1 MSARDFLIRGLLA
14 GLIAGL
20 AAFGVAFV
28 VGEPTLDA
36 AIAVEHATGHDLDT
50 HPDAEASADTVVPRA
65 LQASAGLLTG
75 TLVAGV
81 TLGGLVGV
89 LTGLATGRLGNLG
102 ARGTALAV
110 TAIGF
115 VAIDVVPFVA
125 YPPNPPSVGQPETIG
140 QRTALYFILMAIS
153 VITAT
158 GAVVLGRRAANRWG
172 SWYSSLAA
180 IAGYLVAMTLV
191 IALMPSYDEVPAGF
205 PASLLYQFRL
215 ASFGTGLAMWAVLGV
230 GLAELIARLLQLRRP
245 ALQPQA
251 ETAADR

>member
-1 MSARDFLIRGLLA
+1 LSARHFLVRGLLA

-28 VGEPTLDA
+28 AGEPTLDA
-36 AIAVEHATGHDLDT
+36 AIAIEHSTGSNHETQT
-50 HPDAEASADTVVPRA
+50 HTEASADTVVPRW
-65 LQASAGLLTG
+65 LQATAGLLTG
-75 TLVAGV
+75 TIMAGV

-89 LTGLATGRLGNLG
+89 LTGLAAGRLGKLG

-115 VAIDVVPFVA
+115 VAIDVVPFLA
-125 YPPNPPSVGQPETIG
+125 YPPNPPSVGQSETIG
-140 QRTALYFILMAIS
+140 QRTGLYFILMAIS

-158 GAVVLGRRAANRWG
+158 AAVLLGRRAANRWG

-180 IAGYLVAMTLV
+180 IAGYLVAMTV
-191 IALMPSYDEVPAGF
+191 IIALMPSYDELPAGF

-215 ASFGTGLAMWAVLGV
+215 ASFGTGFVLWAVLGV
-230 GLAELIARLLQLRRP
+230 ALAELISRLLRRP
-245 ALQPQA
+245 GPAVKPLA
-251 ETAADR
+251 GTAADR

>member
-1 MSARDFLIRGLLA
+1 LSARDFLVRGLLA

-28 VGEPTLDA
+28 AGEPTLDA
-36 AIAVEHATGHDLDT
+36 AIAIEHSTGHDHEIQT
-50 HPDAEASADTVVPRA
+50 NAEAPTDTVVPRW

-75 TLVAGV
+75 TIVAGV

-89 LTGLATGRLGNLG
+89 LTGLATGRLGKLG

-125 YPPNPPSVGQPETIG
+125 YPPNPPSVGQSETIG

-158 GAVVLGRRAANRWG
+158 AAVLLGRRAANRWG

-180 IAGYLVAMTLV
+180 IAGYLVTMTVV

-205 PASLLYQFRL
+205 PASLLYEFRL
-215 ASFGTGLAMWAVLGV
+215 ASFGTGFVLWAVLGV
-230 GLAELIARLLQLRRP
+230 ALAELISRLLRRP
-245 ALQPQA
+245 GPAVKPLA
-251 ETAADR
+251 GTAADR

>member
-1 MSARDFLIRGLLA
+1 MSARDFLVRGLLA

-28 VGEPTLDA
+28 AGEPTLDA
-36 AIAVEHATGHDLDT
+36 AIAIEHSTGHDDET
-50 HPDAEASADTVVPRA
+50 HPDAEASADTVVPRW
-65 LQASAGLLTG
+65 LQASGGLLTG

-89 LTGLATGRLGNLG
+89 LTGLAAGRLGKLG

-125 YPPNPPSVGQPETIG
+125 YPPNPPSIGHSETIG
-140 QRTALYFILMAIS
+140 QRTALYFVLMAIS
-153 VITAT
+153 VISATA
-158 GAVVLGRRAANRWG
+158 AVLLGRRAANRWG

-180 IAGYLVAMTLV
+180 IAGYLVTMTVV
-191 IALMPSYDEVPAGF
+191 IALMPGYDEVPAGF

-215 ASFGTGLAMWAVLGV
+215 ASFGTGLVLWAVLGI
-230 GLAELIARLLQLRRP
+230 GLAELTSRLLRRP
-245 ALQPQA
+245 RPAVKPLA
-251 ETAADR
+251 ESAADR

>member
-1 MSARDFLIRGLLA
+1 MRPSPSRT
-14 GLIAGL
+14 
-20 AAFGVAFV
+20 
-28 VGEPTLDA
+28 P
-36 AIAVEHATGHDLDT
+36 TGHDHET
-50 HPDAEASADTVVPRA
+50 HTNAEAPADTVVPRW

-75 TLVAGV
+75 TIMAGV

-89 LTGLATGRLGNLG
+89 LTGLAAGRLGKLG

-110 TAIGF
+110 TGMGF

-158 GAVVLGRRAANRWG
+158 AAVLLGRRAANRWG

-180 IAGYLVAMTLV
+180 VAGYLVAMTV
-191 IALMPSYDEVPAGF
+191 VTALMPSYDEVPAGF
-205 PASLLYQFRL
+205 PASLLYDFRL
-215 ASFGTGLAMWAVLGV
+215 ASFGTGLVLWAVIGV
-230 GLAELIARLLQLRRP
+230 GLAELVSRLLHRPRP
-245 ALQPQA
+245 AVMPLA
-251 ETAADR
+251 ENAADR